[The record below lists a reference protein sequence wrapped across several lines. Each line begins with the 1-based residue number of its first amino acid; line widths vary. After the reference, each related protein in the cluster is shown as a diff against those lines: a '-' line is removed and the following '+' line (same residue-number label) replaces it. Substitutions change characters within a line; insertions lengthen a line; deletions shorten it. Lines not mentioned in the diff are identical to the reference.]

1 MLGIT
6 TPDAIAFGMMVL
18 AALAAWR
25 GMQTGESAKKSEPP
39 PPTPL
44 SLGMATFADTAMMS
58 RLVDAIDRHADAIHR
73 SIEAND
79 KRQSDT
85 MAQRLAELSKQIEQ
99 ANRRKD
105 RD

>member
-58 RLVDAIDRHADAIHR
+58 RLVDAIDRHADAIHHAV
-73 SIEAND
+73 EANQKQRD
-79 KRQSDT
+79 DRI
-85 MAQRLAELSKQIEQ
+85 AQQLESLVSKLS
-99 ANRRKD
+99 RS
-105 RD
+105 